1 MKSEFHILVVDD
13 VEDCVATL
21 ELAFARLP
29 GVTVSSAPSA
39 ERALAILESQRVSG
53 VITDLQLPAMSG
65 LELITQIRAGAQHRN
80 LAGDLPIL
88 VISADPDP
96 SAPAAAL
103 RAGANAFFAKPF
115 SPGAVRKKLEELIH
129 ANATTANS
137 TTPSSTPS
145 SPTN

>member
-1 MKSEFHILVVDD
+1 MNSEVLILVVDD
-13 VEDCVATL
+13 AADCVSTL
-21 ELAFARLP
+21 ELAFARIP
-29 GVTVSSAPSA
+29 EAIVSGAPSA
-39 ERALAILESQRVSG
+39 EKALDILESQRVSG

-65 LELITQIRAGAQHRN
+65 MELIARIRSSDKHR
-80 LAGDLPIL
+80 DLPVL

-129 ANATTANS
+129 ASS
-137 TTPSSTPS
+137 TTS
-145 SPTN
+145 SP